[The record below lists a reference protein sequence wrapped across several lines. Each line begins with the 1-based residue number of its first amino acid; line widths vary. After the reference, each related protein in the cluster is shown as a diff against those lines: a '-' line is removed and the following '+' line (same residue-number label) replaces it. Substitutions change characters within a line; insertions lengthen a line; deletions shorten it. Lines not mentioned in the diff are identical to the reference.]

1 MKLPGFILNKYTVSA
16 LILLA
21 LLGTDI
27 LLHKGMSRVMLPEP
41 FTDRVQPMTVLPA
54 ARALKNEHKHWAR
67 GVNDPALLSQIKKPI
82 GGIECDVYFDS
93 SISGF
98 YVYHDSSRMSTI
110 RLDSLLHEYVKTF
123 PESGVWLDMK
133 NLEPHHADGA
143 LREVNRL
150 RDFYQLKDRVIIE
163 SSKPDLLKSF
173 TDSGYYSSYYIPFLN
188 PYQTPEDSIVAYIKR
203 VGDML
208 GQYPSAAISGYYFQY
223 PLIRKFF
230 PNYPVLTWTN
240 DSDVSLV
247 EYSFN
252 RMLNHDGMVKVVLY
266 PVD

>member
-41 FTDRVQPMTVLPA
+41 FTDRVQPMNIQPA
-54 ARALKNEHKHWAR
+54 ASPLKNQHKYWVR
-67 GVNDPALLSQIKKPI
+67 GVNDPSLLQGLKQPL

-93 SISGF
+93 SIHSF

-110 RLDSLLHEYVKTF
+110 RLDSLLQALQKMQ

-133 NLEPHHADGA
+133 NLEPYYAHDA
-143 LREVNRL
+143 LKEVNRI
-150 RDFYQLKDRVIIE
+150 RDTYHLQERLIIE
-163 SSKPDLLKSF
+163 SARPDLLKAF

-188 PYQTPEDSIVAYIKR
+188 PYQANEDSIVGYIED
-203 VGDML
+203 VGRL
-208 GQYPSAAISGYYFQY
+208 LKEYPSSAVSGYYFQY
-223 PLIRKFF
+223 PLVRKFF
-230 PNYPVLTWTN
+230 PNYPILTWTN
-240 DSDVSLV
+240 DSYVSLV
-247 EYSFN
+247 TYSFN
-252 RMLNHDGMVKVVLY
+252 RMLNNDEMVKVVLY